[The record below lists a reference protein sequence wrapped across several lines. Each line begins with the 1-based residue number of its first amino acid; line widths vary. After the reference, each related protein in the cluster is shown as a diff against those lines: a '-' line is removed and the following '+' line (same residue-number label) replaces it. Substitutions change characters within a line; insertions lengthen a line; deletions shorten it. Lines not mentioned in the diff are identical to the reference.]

1 VKKKR
6 RKQLSSLT
14 KRDVRS
20 TAIRMANSHIQVGNL
35 TVTTSKNDDPILM
48 ESEGYNLSS
57 FFSDLN
63 FDQGWGRR
71 NDRFDEP
78 TLYGD
83 TYINPYKDRL
93 KGYFDEGVKN
103 SSRKMNAAMM
113 REQLKI
119 EFPDTFSLPGET
131 EIKKFI
137 SLLFAKSKNSSSNES
152 SNRTYNHDDNERCNW
167 KPLLKEIVEEDPS
180 KKPEAI
186 YKDLVDKMLF
196 RHNIG
201 EDSIPPKN
209 LVKQRISYFK
219 RLVRVRAQRSIV

>member
-1 VKKKR
+1 
-6 RKQLSSLT
+6 
-14 KRDVRS
+14 
-20 TAIRMANSHIQVGNL
+20 
-35 TVTTSKNDDPILM
+35 
-48 ESEGYNLSS
+48 
-57 FFSDLN
+57 
-63 FDQGWGRR
+63 
-71 NDRFDEP
+71 
-78 TLYGD
+78 
-83 TYINPYKDRL
+83 
-93 KGYFDEGVKN
+93 
-103 SSRKMNAAMM
+103 MM